1 MTQNDS
7 LDQFGKLFI
16 SAVRNQVHWKYRQ
29 IENGSLRGEN
39 AKRRHETI
47 DALAASSEQKEKLR
61 QIVEATIDD
70 CLHEF
75 LFMLENNYDTLEL
88 VFKAS
93 DGSVINVAET
103 SDGLCGELNTEDGWI
118 QKFGSH
124 LD

>member
-1 MTQNDS
+1 MTQYDP
-7 LDQFGKLFI
+7 LDQFGELFI
-16 SAVRNQVHWKYRQ
+16 SAVRNRTQWAYRQ
-29 IENGSLRGEN
+29 IENGSIRVEKN
-39 AKRRHETI
+39 RHDTI
-47 DALAASSEQKEKLR
+47 QALASSPEHKEKLR

-88 VFKAS
+88 LFKAS

-103 SDGLCGELNTEDGWI
+103 SDGLCGELYTEDGWI
-118 QKFGSH
+118 EKFGSH